1 MLIAL
6 LGGFGPGMFATLLSA
21 VIAAYLFMEPLNS
34 FVVRHPRDIVGLVL
48 FGVIGVAISG
58 MGDLFRRRAKRL
70 QEFEKAVEGL
80 EEMITV
86 VDRDYRCVIANR
98 AFLNYRG
105 MKKEELLGR
114 RIPEILNSGV
124 FETTIK
130 EKLDECFQGK
140 IVRYE
145 MRYTYPSRGER
156 DLFVSYFPIEGPG
169 RIDRVACV
177 LQDITERKR
186 ADEALE
192 ESESR
197 FRAVYER
204 SPVGIALV
212 DAGSGRFLEVNP
224 KFCEIL
230 GRTEEEVLQLDFQS
244 VSHPDDVA
252 KSISKRKE
260 LLEGQFAHFELEKRY
275 LRPDGGEVWANVS
288 VAPMWR
294 EQEPQK
300 VYLVMAQDMSD
311 RKRAE
316 EALLRSEASLN
327 RAQAVGH
334 IGSWRFDIQKGRVT
348 WSDHG
353 SAVRAA
359 RHCGEGERPHTS

>member
-1 MLIAL
+1 MQDAGELR
-6 LGGFGPGMFATLLSA
+6 GFLYYGDVAGKPLSA
-21 VIAAYLFMEPLNS
+21 ELG
-34 FVVRHPRDIVGLVL
+34 R
-48 FGVIGVAISG
+48 SG
-58 MGDLFRRRAKRL
+58 WTSANNWQHSRRATKN
-70 QEFEKAVEGL
+70 A
-80 EEMITV
+80 T
-86 VDRDYRCVIANR
+86 
-98 AFLNYRG
+98 
-105 MKKEELLGR
+105 KKEELLGR

-156 DLFVSYFPIEGPG
+156 DLFVSYSPIEGPG
-169 RIDRVACV
+169 GIDGVACV
-177 LQDITERKR
+177 LQDITDRKR
-186 ADEALE
+186 ANEALE

-230 GRTEEEVLQLDFQS
+230 GRTEEEMLQLDFQS
-244 VSHPDDVA
+244 VTHPDDVA
-252 KSISKRKE
+252 KSVSKRKE
-260 LLEGQFAHFELEKRY
+260 LFEGRSAHFELEKRY
-275 LRPDGGEVWANVS
+275 LRRDGGEVWANVS

-348 WSDHG
+348 WSDHR

>member
-1 MLIAL
+1 
-6 LGGFGPGMFATLLSA
+6 
-21 VIAAYLFMEPLNS
+21 
-34 FVVRHPRDIVGLVL
+34 
-48 FGVIGVAISG
+48 

-80 EEMITV
+80 EEMIVV
-86 VDRDYRCVIANR
+86 VDRDYRYVIANR

-169 RIDRVACV
+169 GIDGVACV
-177 LQDITERKR
+177 LQDITDRKR
-186 ADEALE
+186 ANEALE

-212 DAGSGRFLEVNP
+212 DAGGGRFLEVNP

-230 GRTEEEVLQLDFQS
+230 GRTEEEMLQLDFQS
-244 VSHPDDVA
+244 VTHPDDVA
-252 KSISKRKE
+252 KSVSKRKE
-260 LLEGQFAHFELEKRY
+260 LFEGQSAHFDLEKRY

-300 VYLVMAQDMSD
+300 VYLVMAQDISEH
-311 RKRAE
+311 KRAE
-316 EALLRSEASLN
+316 AAVRRSEQRYRLLFEKDVAGVAIANVDGEVLDCNDGWARILGYN
-327 RAQAVGH
+327 RAEEVRGRRATDFYFNIADREPLLCELKRTRAFFSREMQLRRKDGTPV
-334 IGSWRFDIQKGRVT
+334 WVLIQQRT
-348 WSDHG
+348 TP
-353 SAVRAA
+353 R
-359 RHCGEGERPHTS
+359 R